1 MQKFKTTLAAFL
13 AICSS
18 IIFGALSKVS
28 AAEFGDAFVQIQDST
43 TNDPAG
49 AQLMVISIGILVT
62 MVLAIFTVTMIYI
75 VKSGKKNQPK
85 TQSPE

>member
-1 MQKFKTTLAAFL
+1 MQEFKTALVAL
-13 AICSS
+13 CVS
-18 IIFGALSKVS
+18 IICGAMTKVS

-43 TNDPAG
+43 TKDPAG

-75 VKSGKKNQPK
+75 SKGKKRPK
-85 TQSPE
+85 TQTPE